1 MPKTRILFTVEQDI
15 WLYSNSRAKKWDSIA
30 DFTDAFNKK
39 FGLSKSPD
47 SIANHMSRQ
56 RMPSVDCKTTDRQN
70 SWTPEYREWIESNL
84 HTGIFK
90 NRQHFLNTFNAIFNE
105 NKTLTALTQYM
116 SANGLIL
123 DTKYNSSRY
132 TEEQEEWLK
141 ENCSNYPVFADLVK
155 AFNSTFNLNK
165 SHASLTSKCQSLGIR
180 LSDSSRRINS
190 GNFKKGIKYGAEEC
204 PIGTIRLNKQTNLCY
219 IKVKLCN
226 GQTNREHG
234 HNYRE
239 PFWKMLQNKI
249 WEDNYGAIPEGYIAC
264 SLTNDPLEQN
274 IENIALID
282 KRGKCIMGRREWW
295 SDNAKFTNTAVQ
307 WCNLYFV
314 AKDNGVYEKEK

>member
-1 MPKTRILFTVEQDI
+1 MPKTRILFTSEQDI

-30 DFTDAFNKK
+30 EFTDAFNKK
-39 FGLSKSPD
+39 FGLSKSSD
-47 SIANHMSRQ
+47 SIANHMHRH
-56 RMPSVDCKTTDRQN
+56 RMPSVDCRTTDRQN
-70 SWTPEYREWIESNL
+70 SWTPEYRKWIEDNL
-84 HTGIFK
+84 HTRAFR
-90 NRQHFLNTFNAIFNE
+90 NRQHFLDTFNAIFNE

-123 DTKYNSSRY
+123 DTRYNSSRY
-132 TEEQEEWLK
+132 TTEQEEWLK

-155 AFNSTFNLNK
+155 AFNATFNLNK
-165 SHASLTSKCQSLGIR
+165 SHAGLTSKCQSLGLR
-180 LSDSSRRINS
+180 FSDSSRRRNS
-190 GNFKKGIKYGAEEC
+190 GNFKKGVNSGLEEC

-249 WEDNYGAIPEGYIAC
+249 WEDNYGVIPDGYMAVA
-264 SLTNDPLEQN
+264 LTDDPYEQN

-282 KRGKCIMGRREWW
+282 KRGKSVMRRKDWW
-295 SDNAKFTNTAVQ
+295 TDNKTFNSVGVQ

-314 AKDNGVYEKEK
+314 AKDNNVIK